1 MVLWA
6 WAAAAPG
13 QDTASSYVKL
23 PALAQLAGYGRECEE
38 VGEGYNSENEHEPA
52 AAQIETV
59 DPATVEQ
66 QEHCS
71 IIQQMREDSASPFQV
86 VAEGCA

>member
-1 MVLWA
+1 MVWA

-13 QDTASSYVKL
+13 QDTASNCVKL
-23 PALAQLAGYGRECEE
+23 PALAQLAGDSREHEE
-38 VGEGYNSENEHEPA
+38 VGEGYSSENEHEPA

-59 DPATVEQ
+59 DPAAVEQ

-71 IIQQMREDSASPFQV
+71 VIPQMREDSASPFQV
-86 VAEGCA
+86 VAEGRA